1 MFENQVVANLNLIAS
16 KLEAFKGL
24 YFSNVNTNVG
34 FMYLGV
40 FTDMSLSSASQHCSL
55 KYGKI
60 DCATLQPKSTLV
72 WYLSESK
79 TVRAITM

>member
-16 KLEAFKGL
+16 KFEAFKGL

-40 FTDMSLSSASQHCSL
+40 FTDMSLSSAS
-55 KYGKI
+55 
-60 DCATLQPKSTLV
+60 
-72 WYLSESK
+72 
-79 TVRAITM
+79 